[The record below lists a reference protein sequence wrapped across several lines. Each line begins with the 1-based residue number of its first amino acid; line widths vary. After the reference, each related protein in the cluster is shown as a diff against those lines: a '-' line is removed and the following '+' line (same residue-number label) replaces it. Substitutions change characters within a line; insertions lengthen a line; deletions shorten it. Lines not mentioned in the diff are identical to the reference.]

1 MFVPNPSK
9 IPLYQQVFI
18 NFNPMIGATNTGK
31 PNLKDALSSI
41 LEIIIFTAFFFQKNF
56 FAVTQSQ

>member
-9 IPLYQQVFI
+9 IPLYQQFFI
-18 NFNPMIGATNTGK
+18 NFNPINGATNTGK
-31 PNLKDALSSI
+31 LNLKDALSLI
-41 LEIIIFTAFFFQKNF
+41 LKITIFSPFFFQKDF

>member
-1 MFVPNPSK
+1 
-9 IPLYQQVFI
+9 
-18 NFNPMIGATNTGK
+18 MIGATNMGK